1 MIEEINRLV
10 PAPRARPRVRI
21 ARRRLVAVVLIVG
34 ALAAIWTTRDRWWP
48 LAVSPNPFD
57 STPAENFPVGAAG
70 ITLPVAQAVPGMPAV
85 RVADALSRVKRALEA
100 SYLDPHLLVNHDPS
114 ALLDLL
120 APDSAAAVRSQLGTG
135 QYGTALIRLAPGTAL
150 AATPRVTGRMSYREV
165 NWDGTSAL
173 DVTTNY
179 VVAYAFDR
187 PSGVVV
193 VHAETHWMFPLA
205 GNLRPSSRG
214 MYLGRT
220 SGYWHGMNCARAA
233 HGLTAPVGSVDDQA
247 LPDYHDTDP
256 LDAYFDKNR
265 STGVISGCK

>member
-1 MIEEINRLV
+1 MIEDVNRVL
-10 PAPRARPRVRI
+10 PATPARPRARI
-21 ARRRLVAVVLIVG
+21 ARGRLVAVVLIVG
-34 ALAAIWTTRDRWWP
+34 ALAAIWTTRDRWWA

-57 STPAENFPVGAAG
+57 STPAENFPIGAAG
-70 ITLPVAQAVPGMPAV
+70 ITLPVAQAVPGMPAA
-85 RVADALSRVKRALEA
+85 RVADALGRVQRALEA
-100 SYLDPHLLVNHDPS
+100 SYLDPHLLVDHDPS
-114 ALLDLL
+114 ALFALL
-120 APDSAAAVRSQLGTG
+120 APDSAAAVASRLGTG

-150 AATPRVTGRMSYREV
+150 AATPRVTGRMSYRQV
-165 NWDGTSAL
+165 TWDGTSAL

-187 PSGVVV
+187 PSGVVA

-205 GNLRPSSRG
+205 ANLRPSSRG

-220 SGYWHGMNCARAA
+220 TGYWHGMNCTLAAR
-233 HGLTAPVGSVDDQA
+233 GLTAPVGTSDDRA
-247 LPDYHDTDP
+247 RPDYHDTDP